1 MGVGKLFEPRDPATN
16 DLVLDYAYGIKN
28 DNYNFWHG
36 IDDIDTVGT
45 FQYTTGG
52 NLAFTNWEVGQP
64 GNVPNHHCV
73 HSTPRGVTWK
83 GKWDNYIC
91 DTKYS
96 SICEL
101 I

>member
-1 MGVGKLFEPRDPATN
+1 MDIGKLFEPRDLATN
-16 DLVLDYAYGIKN
+16 DLVLDFAYGIRN

-52 NLAFTNWEVGQP
+52 NLVFTNWDVGNPDNYGGAQDCGTVRAD
-64 GNVPNHHCV
+64 GN
-73 HSTPRGVTWK
+73 
-83 GKWDNYIC
+83 GKWDDIEC

-96 SICEL
+96 SICE
-101 I
+101 II